1 MGLAGTPARRSH
13 EEKRKMGE
21 QTTIVYVDEEIA
33 DLIPEFL
40 ENRRRDVEQIKRLV
54 QEGKYEE
61 LARLGHT
68 MKGTGGGYG
77 FTEISEIGQGIEEAG
92 ARGDREAMTRLC
104 ERLASYLATVTVQIR
119 RPE

>member
-1 MGLAGTPARRSH
+1 
-13 EEKRKMGE
+13 MGE
-21 QTTIVYVDEEIA
+21 QTTVVYVDEDLA

-54 QEGKYEE
+54 QEDKFAE

-92 ARGDREAMTRLC
+92 RRGDRETMTRLC
-104 ERLASYLATVTVQIR
+104 ERLAAYLTAVTVQVR
-119 RPE
+119 QSE

>member
-1 MGLAGTPARRSH
+1 
-13 EEKRKMGE
+13 MGE
-21 QTTIVYVDEEIA
+21 QATVVYVDEELA

-40 ENRRRDVEQIKRLV
+40 ENRRRDVEQITRLV

-61 LARLGHT
+61 LTRLGHT

-77 FTEISEIGQGIEEAG
+77 FTEISAIGKGIEEAG

-104 ERLASYLATVTVQIR
+104 DRLAAYLAAVTVQVR

>member
-1 MGLAGTPARRSH
+1 MEVGM
-13 EEKRKMGE
+13 EER
-21 QTTIVYVDEEIA
+21 TTVVYVDEELA

-40 ENRRRDVEQIKRLV
+40 ENRRRDVEQITRLI
-54 QEGKYEE
+54 QEGKYGE

-92 ARGDREAMTRLC
+92 ARGDRESIMTLC
-104 ERLASYLATVTVQIR
+104 ERLAAYLAAVTVQVR
-119 RPE
+119 RQE

>member
-1 MGLAGTPARRSH
+1 M
-13 EEKRKMGE
+13 EEH
-21 QTTIVYVDEEIA
+21 TTVVYVDEDLA

-40 ENRRRDVEQIKRLV
+40 ENRRRDVEQIKRLI

-68 MKGTGGGYG
+68 MKGSGGGYG
-77 FTEISEIGQGIEEAG
+77 FTEISEIGQAIEEAG

-104 ERLASYLATVTVQIR
+104 DRLAAHLAAVTVQVR

>member
-1 MGLAGTPARRSH
+1 
-13 EEKRKMGE
+13 MGE
-21 QTTIVYVDEEIA
+21 QATVVYVDEELA

-40 ENRRRDVEQIKRLV
+40 ENRRRDVEQITRLV

-61 LARLGHT
+61 LTRLGHT

-77 FTEISEIGQGIEEAG
+77 FAEISAIGQGIEEAG
-92 ARGDREAMTRLC
+92 ARGDREGMTRLC
-104 ERLASYLATVTVQIR
+104 DRLAAYLAAVTVQIR

>member
-1 MGLAGTPARRSH
+1 
-13 EEKRKMGE
+13 MGE
-21 QTTIVYVDEEIA
+21 QTMVVYVDEDLA

-61 LARLGHT
+61 LVRVGHT

-77 FTEISEIGQGIEEAG
+77 FTEISEIGRGIEEAG
-92 ARGDREAMTRLC
+92 THGDREAMTTLC
-104 ERLASYLATVTVQIR
+104 ERLATYLATVTVQVR

>member
-1 MGLAGTPARRSH
+1 MRLSSRRP
-13 EEKRKMGE
+13 RKEGWRMGE
-21 QTTIVYVDEEIA
+21 QTTVVYVDEEIA

-54 QEGKYEE
+54 HEGKYEE
-61 LARLGHT
+61 IVRLGHS

-77 FTEISEIGQGIEEAG
+77 FTEISDIGKAIEEAG

-104 ERLASYLATVTVQIR
+104 ERLATYLAAVTVEVR
-119 RPE
+119 RPK